1 MYAKLKQDMRAAN
14 IQVSE
19 GDNLCP
25 SDMQL
30 ARDFLYF
37 NGINIG
43 EEFHRYEEV
52 VHGTVAVAAAPAD
65 AGDDGDIDAGDAGD
79 IVIGD
84 AGDIVVGDTNEGGEN
99 AEVDTNPEG
108 EGDTNPEGEAQQDQ
122 TPDQDPDQGPAADQP
137 AADQAPEQEQV

>member
-1 MYAKLKQDMRAAN
+1 MYAKLKQDMRNAN
-14 IQVSE
+14 IQVSD
-19 GDNLCP
+19 GDDLRP

-65 AGDDGDIDAGDAGD
+65 AGDDGDIDAGDAGGD
-79 IVIGD
+79 GDVIGD
-84 AGDIVVGDTNEGGEN
+84 AGDIVIGDPNEGGEN
-99 AEVDTNPEG
+99 AEV
-108 EGDTNPEGEAQQDQ
+108 DTNPEGEAQQDQ
-122 TPDQDPDQGPAADQP
+122 TPDQDPDQGPADDQPTADQ
-137 AADQAPEQEQV
+137 DPEQEQV